1 MQWNVNS
8 SKGQFFAQFNKVDLD
23 LVALN
28 TRANHQRK
36 DIIMVEN
43 QQTVFAEQI
52 TELLK
57 EVRELKEM
65 CARKDEHIHM
75 LEATMELLEVTVDSY
90 ANTIKT
96 SQTRVY
102 CCNRNVV
109 RITSERELR

>member
-28 TRANHQRK
+28 PRANHQRK
-36 DIIMVEN
+36 DIIVAEN

-52 TELLK
+52 TELFK

-65 CARKDEHIHM
+65 CARKNEHIHM
-75 LEATMELLEVTVDSY
+75 LGATMEWLEVTVDSY

-96 SQTRVY
+96 LQTRVY
-102 CCNRNVV
+102 CYNRNVV
-109 RITSERELR
+109 RITSGRELR